1 MDDEILHTTE
11 DDEAIET
18 ALTGLRH
25 ELDVELPQN
34 EEVDES
40 LDSQPQEVEI
50 PENKLKAAVP
60 GIFGAGVDYDPEN
73 PPSYKRL
80 AKILILAGCLVLLVA
95 GAILYNAVF
104 APQVTVP
111 DLVGKTSTE
120 AIKVLND
127 SGLQL
132 GTLTEK
138 EAAGVADGLILDQS
152 PRVDTKLRKG
162 SKVSLT
168 VSKAGDTTIVPAL
181 TGRTTADAQR
191 ALTDKRLSMNV
202 VETFNDSA
210 PKGTIVG
217 QLPIGDT
224 VVPATSEVTVLVSQ
238 GSYKTSLITPR
249 VIGMG
254 EDEAVKILKNKG
266 LTPFVLYATT
276 SFGQVGQVVMQTP
289 ASQSS
294 VSPKSVVQVLVSK
307 DMGGTKTAVPDVV
320 GLTQAEATKQLVNA
334 GFSVDSH
341 KVVDPA
347 MPKGGVSAQTPSSKD
362 TLLKPGET
370 VSLLVSQGPT
380 SLVTV
385 PNLLNSTVKQAK
397 DELEAL
403 GFEVV
408 VVTNSTTQN
417 GNFTVAQQFPAG
429 QSSYNLGLPVLLYAP
444 AQGQ

>member
-1 MDDEILHTTE
+1 
-11 DDEAIET
+11 
-18 ALTGLRH
+18 
-25 ELDVELPQN
+25 
-34 EEVDES
+34 
-40 LDSQPQEVEI
+40 
-50 PENKLKAAVP
+50 
-60 GIFGAGVDYDPEN
+60 
-73 PPSYKRL
+73 
-80 AKILILAGCLVLLVA
+80 
-95 GAILYNAVF
+95 
-104 APQVTVP
+104 
-111 DLVGKTSTE
+111 
-120 AIKVLND
+120 VLND

-294 VSPKSVVQVLVSK
+294 VSPKSVIQVLVSK